1 MEGEL
6 VQQQQQQERLN
17 QAVQQQ
23 LNLEQ
28 VKTRAIS
35 LFKAISRILEDFD
48 AYARTNTTPKWQDIL
63 GQYSMVNLEL
73 FNIVDDIKKVSK
85 AFIVHPK
92 NVNADNATILPVMLS
107 TKLLPEMET
116 EDTSKRDQLLQGMQN
131 LPIPTQIDKL
141 KARLDMIAAACEG
154 AEKVL
159 ADTRKAYCF
168 GTRQGPAIA
177 PTLDKGQAAKIQE
190 QENLL
195 RAAVNIGEELR
206 IPADQRRTTA
216 SLPMHLA
223 DAYPV
228 NEGAQS
234 FPDGSNNNVYMK
246 NTPLSS
252 NSMGGQNSLLQTSG
266 SQLLGRSAA
275 SPSAATS
282 TTSFDN
288 TTASPIPYANS
299 PRSST
304 TIMNTPSP
312 QQQTPQ
318 LQQQQPTT
326 QQQQRQKMMQQSQQQ
341 QQQILA
347 QQQQFRQST
356 MQGLGQLHGQHQ
368 MQFSPQLG
376 HQQFQSRQLSSAH
389 MQHGI
394 GQTQLNQGNQMN
406 RLSQFS
412 GHANSALFSAA
423 QTTPNTQMIPN
434 ISAGITSQSLLPRM
448 QLAYWLTHLTV
459 DDTRITFK
467 FVLHFSF
474 PQYGLSGNNPQRSH
488 PSQMLSDQ
496 MFNMGGGNPGGMMSI
511 QQQQQ
516 QQQHSS
522 QGAFGGMASNAQ
534 NLQSGMMT
542 LQNAQQNHPNF
553 SQQRQQN
560 PQ

>member
-1 MEGEL
+1 MEGSGSGSGSGLGSGLGSGEG
-6 VQQQQQQERLN
+6 QEKLN

-23 LNLEQ
+23 LNLKQ
-28 VKTRAIS
+28 MKNRAIS

-48 AYARTNTTPKWQDIL
+48 MYGRTNTTPKWQDIL

-73 FNIVDDIKKVSK
+73 FNMVDEMKKVSK
-85 AFIVHPK
+85 AFAVNPK
-92 NVNADNATILPVMLS
+92 NVNAENASILPVMLS
-107 TKLLPEMET
+107 SKLLPEMET
-116 EDTSKRDQLLQGMQN
+116 EENSKRDQLLEGMQN
-131 LPIPTQIDKL
+131 LPIATQIDKL

-168 GTRQGPAIA
+168 GTRQGPSAIAIA

-195 RAAVNIGEELR
+195 RAAVNLGDGLR
-206 IPADQRRTTA
+206 IPGDQRHITPA
-216 SLPMHLA
+216 APPLHLA
-223 DAYPV
+223 DALPPL
-228 NEGAQS
+228 NDPQS
-234 FPDGSNNNVYMK
+234 FPDVSGSTTMYIK
-246 NTPLSS
+246 NTP
-252 NSMGGQNSLLQTSG
+252 NTIPAQTSLLQTSG

-304 TIMNTPSP
+304 NMMNTPSP

-318 LQQQQPTT
+318 QQQQQQQQQPPVQQ
-326 QQQQRQKMMQQSQQQ
+326 QQQQRQKLMQLPQQQ
-341 QQQILA
+341 QQQLLA
-347 QQQQFRQST
+347 QQQQFRQSA

-368 MQFSPQLG
+368 MQFSQPLG
-376 HQQFQSRQLSSAH
+376 HQQFRQLPSGH
-389 MQHGI
+389 VQHGI
-394 GQTQLNQGNQMN
+394 GQSQLNQGNQMT

-412 GHANSALFSAA
+412 GPANSALFSAA
-423 QTTPNTQMIPN
+423 QTTANTQMIPN
-434 ISAGITSQSLLPRM
+434 MSGTLPSQSVPPRM
-448 QLAYWLTHLTV
+448 Q
-459 DDTRITFK
+459 F
-467 FVLHFSF
+467 
-474 PQYGLSGNNPQRSH
+474 GLSGNNPQRSH
-488 PSQMLSDQ
+488 ASQMLSDQ

-516 QQQHSS
+516 QHGS
-522 QGAFGGMASNAQ
+522 QAFGSMPSNAQ
-534 NLQSGMMT
+534 NLQSGMVT
-542 LQNAQQNHPNF
+542 LQNTQQNHPNF

-560 PQ
+560 PQEDLIAPPLHSPSV